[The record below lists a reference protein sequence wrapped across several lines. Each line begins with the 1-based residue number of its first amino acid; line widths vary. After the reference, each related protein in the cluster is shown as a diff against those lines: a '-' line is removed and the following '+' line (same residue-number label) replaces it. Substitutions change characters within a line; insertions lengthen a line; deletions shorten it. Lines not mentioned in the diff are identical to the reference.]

1 MDMLYIAIIAAVVV
15 IAAAIAFM
23 AWTGG
28 YEGMNPITIDNVID
42 NGLLRPKAETP

>member
-1 MDMLYIAIIAAVVV
+1 MDMLYIAIIAAVVI

-28 YEGMNPITIDNVID
+28 YEGLNPINVDNLNSV
-42 NGLLRPKAETP
+42 LRPGVENP